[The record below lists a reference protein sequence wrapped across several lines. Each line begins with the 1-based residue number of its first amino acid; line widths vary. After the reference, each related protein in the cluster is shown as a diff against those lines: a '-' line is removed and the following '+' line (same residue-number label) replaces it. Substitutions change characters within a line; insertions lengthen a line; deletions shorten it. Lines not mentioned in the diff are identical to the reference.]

1 MRRGLTGLVLV
12 GMVLGVVVGVACHGL
27 VHDPKALSALAG
39 VFGTITSLFLRAIKM
54 LIAPLVFATL
64 VTGVARMGDGRTIGR
79 IAARAML
86 WFVAASVASLCIGL
100 LVVELQRPGEG
111 LNLSVAAAGPGLTAP
126 PMTVADFLAHLV
138 PTSIVDA
145 MANNAVL
152 QIVVFALVAGVA
164 IANLGPRGEE
174 LLRITESVAA
184 LMLKMTT
191 YVMALAPVAVFAA
204 VAQSLTEHGVG
215 IIATFASYVGGF
227 YVALALLWAAMFAAG
242 AALLGPRRQWQ
253 LLKAIREP
261 ALIALTTTSSEA
273 AYPTLLE
280 KLEAFGVPNRIAS
293 FVLPLGYSF
302 NLVGSMCYCIFAALF
317 VAQAYGV
324 HLSGAEIAQ
333 LMLLL
338 FVTSKGIAS
347 VPRASL
353 LVVAATVPYFH
364 IPEAGVMLIL
374 GVDHFLDMGRT
385 ATNTVGNSIAA
396 AVVAKWEALAA
407 PAGEAAVEPIL
418 DVEQLA

>member
-1 MRRGLTGLVLV
+1 MRRGLTGLVLI
-12 GMVLGVVVGVACHGL
+12 GMVLGAVVGLACHALIG
-27 VHDPKALSALAG
+27 DAGTLSAVAG
-39 VFGTITSLFLRAIKM
+39 GFGTLASVFLRAIKM

-79 IAARAML
+79 VAARAML
-86 WFVAASVASLCIGL
+86 WFVAASVVSLCIGL
-100 LVVELQRPGEG
+100 VVVQLQRPGEG
-111 LNLSVAAAGPGLTAP
+111 LNLTLAAAGPGLKAP
-126 PMTVADFLAHLV
+126 PMTVSDFLAHLV

-164 IANLGPRGEE
+164 IANLGERGEE
-174 LLRITESVAA
+174 LLRIAEAVAA

-191 YVMALAPVAVFAA
+191 YVMALAPIAVFAA
-204 VAQSLTEHGVG
+204 VAQSLAEHGVG

-227 YVALALLWAAMFAAG
+227 YVALALLWAAMIAAG
-242 AALLGPRRQWQ
+242 AVLIGPARQWG

-324 HLSGAEIAQ
+324 QLSGGEIAQ

-364 IPEAGVMLIL
+364 IPEAGVMLVL

-396 AVVAKWEALAA
+396 AVVAKWEGRA
-407 PAGEAAVEPIL
+407 PSDEAAAEPIR
-418 DVEQLA
+418 DVEQVA